1 MLWKKKLI
9 IPLILFLLT
18 LSLISTVS
26 ATTPIASTNIQTKT
40 SDPPEVIP
48 PEMKFVKEV
57 DIYHSSGEIIY
68 VWNWQYQYWYGLSTW
83 IVVIYSKEYN
93 ETTGTYYYALTEAE
107 IVGSSTTG
115 YVTITEWNVTWQIKL
130 NTSIAWGRIADLDG
144 DNLPEI
150 VIIPSTE
157 NITIIYDDDGAQL
170 TNFTIPEYERVLA
183 IADWTGDGVDDV
195 ILVEGAYYD
204 LISGEYYLEITIFDI
219 YVNQTMTV
227 SPIYIS
233 SDFSVNDAFAGD
245 WDLSASGNEV
255 VVIDYWD
262 AEMMILYQGGNCSQI
277 ISPTANGYFENY
289 IALSDNYIAV
299 SFYDSN
305 FDAYGVAV
313 LYNGSLLWTHLLPS
327 NLYIKGLEIT
337 ELDGDKKP
345 ELIVMTSD
353 DVRIY
358 DIEKKPE
365 KAIITGGIGYIAAI
379 PLDLDADGICEVILL
394 DELGIGSI
402 YPQPPFSEWFD
413 VPCWEPYHE
422 TCSLLNSTSL
432 NDVSSVTL
440 FELPNTVFLFVSD
453 IDDDS
458 LLEFF
463 GVSIFSSE
471 ILSVY
476 SIMEAV
482 PPVVDIVSPVN
493 GSWVG
498 TYVSVDVS
506 ASDELSGVYAV
517 ELLINGSSQ
526 GYYYP
531 PDYDI
536 YWDASEYAEGTY
548 NLTVVAYD
556 NVNNTA
562 SKSIV
567 VHLDKTSPVVG
578 VVSPA
583 NGSWVSGVVKISVP
597 VSDVGAGV
605 DYVAFGIYGQPELLY
620 NDTVEPYE
628 YSWDTRNYAEGKQ
641 LLVIVVKDKAGNYQ
655 CVILEYYVDNTPP
668 SISAVEYP
676 SEVKG
681 GEVAKIN
688 ITVTDARSGVSEVIL
703 SYSVDGGKTWT
714 NITATAK
721 GGDIYGA
728 TIPGQSAGKTV
739 QFKVIAFDIAGNIA
753 VSSTHSYKV
762 TSGISAPKVSS
773 SLIIGIGV
781 AVAVIAAAVF
791 IMIRRRK

>member
-1 MLWKKKLI
+1 M
-9 IPLILFLLT
+9 
-18 LSLISTVS
+18 
-26 ATTPIASTNIQTKT
+26 
-40 SDPPEVIP
+40 D
-48 PEMKFVKEV
+48 
-57 DIYHSSGEIIY
+57 
-68 VWNWQYQYWYGLSTW
+68 
-83 IVVIYSKEYN
+83 
-93 ETTGTYYYALTEAE
+93 
-107 IVGSSTTG
+107 
-115 YVTITEWNVTWQIKL
+115 VTWQIKL

-150 VIIPSTE
+150 VIIPSTG
-157 NITIIYDDDGAQL
+157 NVTIIYDDDGTKIA
-170 TNFTIPEYERVLA
+170 NFTIPEYERVLA

-204 LISGEYYLEITIFDI
+204 LIFGEYYLEITVFDI
-219 YVNQTMTV
+219 YVNQTITV

-299 SFYDSN
+299 SFYDSD

-313 LYNGSLLWTHLLPS
+313 LFNGSLLWTHLLPS

-337 ELDGDKKP
+337 ELDGDEKP
-345 ELIVMTSD
+345 ELTVMTSD

-422 TCSLLNSTSL
+422 VCSLLNSTSL

-463 GVSIFSSE
+463 GVSISSSE
-471 ILSVY
+471 TLSVY

-482 PPVVDIVSPVN
+482 PPVVDIVSPSD

-526 GYYYP
+526 GYWYP

-536 YWDASEYAEGTY
+536 YWDATEYAEGTY
-548 NLTVVAYD
+548 
-556 NVNNTA
+556 
-562 SKSIV
+562 
-567 VHLDKTSPVVG
+567 
-578 VVSPA
+578 
-583 NGSWVSGVVKISVP
+583 
-597 VSDVGAGV
+597 
-605 DYVAFGIYGQPELLY
+605 
-620 NDTVEPYE
+620 
-628 YSWDTRNYAEGKQ
+628 
-641 LLVIVVKDKAGNYQ
+641 
-655 CVILEYYVDNTPP
+655 
-668 SISAVEYP
+668 
-676 SEVKG
+676 
-681 GEVAKIN
+681 
-688 ITVTDARSGVSEVIL
+688 
-703 SYSVDGGKTWT
+703 
-714 NITATAK
+714 
-721 GGDIYGA
+721 
-728 TIPGQSAGKTV
+728 
-739 QFKVIAFDIAGNIA
+739 
-753 VSSTHSYKV
+753 
-762 TSGISAPKVSS
+762 
-773 SLIIGIGV
+773 
-781 AVAVIAAAVF
+781 
-791 IMIRRRK
+791 

>member
-1 MLWKKKLI
+1 
-9 IPLILFLLT
+9 
-18 LSLISTVS
+18 
-26 ATTPIASTNIQTKT
+26 
-40 SDPPEVIP
+40 
-48 PEMKFVKEV
+48 V
-57 DIYHSSGEIIY
+57 D
-68 VWNWQYQYWYGLSTW
+68 
-83 IVVIYSKEYN
+83 
-93 ETTGTYYYALTEAE
+93 
-107 IVGSSTTG
+107 
-115 YVTITEWNVTWQIKL
+115 VTWQIKL

-150 VIIPSTE
+150 VIIPSTG
-157 NITIIYDDDGAQL
+157 NVTIIYDDDGTKIA
-170 TNFTIPEYERVLA
+170 NFTIPEYERVLA

-204 LISGEYYLEITIFDI
+204 LIFGEYYLEITVFDI
-219 YVNQTMTV
+219 YVNQTITV

-299 SFYDSN
+299 SFYDSD

-313 LYNGSLLWTHLLPS
+313 LFNGSLLWTHLLPS

-337 ELDGDKKP
+337 ELDGDEKP
-345 ELIVMTSD
+345 ELTVMTSD

-422 TCSLLNSTSL
+422 VCSLLNSTSL

-463 GVSIFSSE
+463 GVSISSSE
-471 ILSVY
+471 TLSVY

-482 PPVVDIVSPVN
+482 PPVVDIVSPSD

-526 GYYYP
+526 GYWYP

-536 YWDASEYAEGTY
+536 YWDATEYAEGTY
-548 NLTVVAYD
+548 NLTIVAYD

-605 DYVAFGIYGQPELLY
+605 DYVVFGIYGQPELLY
-620 NDTVEPYE
+620 NDTVEPYG
-628 YSWDTRNYAEGKQ
+628 YSWDTRSYAEGKQ
-641 LLVIVVKDKAGNYQ
+641 LLVVVVKDKAGNYH
-655 CVILEYYVDNTPP
+655 CVVLEYYVDNTPP
-668 SISAVEYP
+668 SISAVEY
-676 SEVKG
+676 SSKVKG
-681 GEVAKIN
+681 GEAAKIN
-688 ITVTDARSGVSEVIL
+688 VTVSDARSGVSKVIL

-721 GGDIYGA
+721 GGDTYEA
-728 TIPGQSAGKTV
+728 TIPGQSKGKTV
-739 QFKVIAFDIAGNIA
+739 QFKIIAFDIAGNVA
-753 VSSTHSYKV
+753 VSPIYSYKV
-762 TSGISAPKVSS
+762 VSGGLAPGVS
-773 SLIIGIGV
+773 LNLTFGIGV
-781 AVAVIAAAVF
+781 AVAVVAAVVLVV
-791 IMIRRRK
+791 IRRRR